1 MEAMKTDNWF
11 AWDWLAKK
19 DPRQWSKSHFSSRT
33 KCDSLV
39 NNMCEAW
46 NSSILKSRDKP
57 ILTMLEIIR
66 INTMVRMANRR
77 NAVAKWNGGLGP
89 RIQKILKKYA
99 EKSHSY
105 TTEEGSHM
113 QYQVKG
119 ESNNQWAVDLTAK
132 TCTCRRWDL
141 NGIPCQHA
149 IAAIYAKEHD
159 PTYYVD
165 YWYSQT
171 KYIDAYEP
179 IIHPIAGEDHWPHK
193 DAPIEPPPYKRRPG
207 RPKKVRL

>member
-1 MEAMKTDNWF
+1 
-11 AWDWLAKK
+11 
-19 DPRQWSKSHFSSRT
+19 
-33 KCDSLV
+33 
-39 NNMCEAW
+39 
-46 NSSILKSRDKP
+46 
-57 ILTMLEIIR
+57 
-66 INTMVRMANRR
+66 
-77 NAVAKWNGGLGP
+77 
-89 RIQKILKKYA
+89 
-99 EKSHSY
+99 
-105 TTEEGSHM
+105 M

-141 NGIPCQHA
+141 SGIPCQHA

-159 PTYYVD
+159 PTDYVD
-165 YWYSQT
+165 DWYSQT

-193 DAPIEPPPYKRRPG
+193 EAPMEPPPYKRQPG